1 MTRRWR
7 RITPEKRRQIIRL
20 ARRGD
25 TYRQIAD
32 ELDISATAVGLV
44 LNPLGGVSRREMW
57 DQGTRWLSLDERI
70 EIRLGLERGDY
81 EPRAAGERRT
91 S

>member
-7 RITPEKRRQIIRL
+7 RITPQKRREIIRL

-32 ELDISATAVGLV
+32 ELDISDTSVGLV
-44 LNPLGGVSRREMW
+44 LSPGRYQPQRDVGSGHE
-57 DQGTRWLSLDERI
+57 
-70 EIRLGLERGDY
+70 
-81 EPRAAGERRT
+81 AAVA
-91 S
+91 